1 MNINLGWWRVF
12 MVSILGANIHLLPTE
27 NWHVEWSIAESSME
41 NLWNYMC
48 IVKWIGI
55 EILSSLTWSR
65 PSSTMTSLPRWLAAP
80 FLILTEVLFL
90 IHFSRAWLGTTVW
103 RCVVSAAEEG
113 CWLSDIVTCR
123 RMNDMTSADS
133 QKLKKMVLVMHFLK
147 ASQSWNLQW
156 FWVSRGIW

>member
-1 MNINLGWWRVF
+1 MNINLGWWRIF

-41 NLWNYMC
+41 NLWDYMC
-48 IVKWIGI
+48 NELALRSW
-55 EILSSLTWSR
+55 SLTWSR